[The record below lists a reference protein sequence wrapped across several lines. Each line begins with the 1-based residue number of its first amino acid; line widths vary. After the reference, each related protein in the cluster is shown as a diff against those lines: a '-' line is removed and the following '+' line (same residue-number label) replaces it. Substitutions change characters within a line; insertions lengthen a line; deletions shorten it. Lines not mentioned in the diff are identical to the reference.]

1 MNKFVRFY
9 NQNRKKILLY
19 IFIVIV
25 AFTIFKALNEY
36 AIQKKEE
43 KIEEEINNSAIK
55 KQGYNKNYSIIT
67 GETIKEEKSDELINV
82 IDSFIEYCSNGK
94 TKEAYNLISNGC
106 KNVLYETLE
115 DFEKDYYDRIFSKK
129 RIYTA
134 QLWKIKN
141 GKYTYRITFLEDP
154 LLTGKVNQ
162 LEIED
167 YYTLVYTKDGYKLN
181 INSFVGI
188 ENVRKGA
195 EKEDIKIIVQQKI
208 TYMDYEQYIFTV
220 QNNTSKNIKL
230 YSGENTDKVYIKDQN
245 DVKYIAHMYELL
257 DEEIIV
263 YANSSA
269 EIKIKFERNY
279 NPNSKEKEIVFDD
292 IVKNYND
299 YIKGSKAE
307 RLSIIVKL

>member
-1 MNKFVRFY
+1 MNRFIRFY

-19 IFIVIV
+19 IFIVVV

-36 AIQKKEE
+36 AIQVKEE
-43 KIEEEINNSAIK
+43 KLEEKNNTVIN
-55 KQGYNKNYSIIT
+55 KQNYNKNYSITT
-67 GETIKEEKSDELINV
+67 GETIEEEKSDELINV
-82 IDSFIEYCSNGK
+82 IDSFIEYCNNGE

-106 KNVLYETLE
+106 KKVLYQTLE
-115 DFEKDYYDRIFSKK
+115 DFEKDYYERLFSKK
-129 RIYTA
+129 RIYTV

-141 GKYTYRITFLEDP
+141 GQYTYRMTFMEDP

-167 YYTLVYTKDGYKLN
+167 YYTLVYTGDGYKLN

-188 ENVRKGA
+188 ENVRKEA
-195 EKEDIKIIVQQKI
+195 EKEGIKIIAQQKI

-230 YSGENTDKVYIKDQN
+230 YSGESTDKVYIKDQN

-257 DEEIIV
+257 DVEIVV

-269 EIKIKFERNY
+269 TVKIKFERNY

-307 RLSIIVKL
+307 RQSIIVEL